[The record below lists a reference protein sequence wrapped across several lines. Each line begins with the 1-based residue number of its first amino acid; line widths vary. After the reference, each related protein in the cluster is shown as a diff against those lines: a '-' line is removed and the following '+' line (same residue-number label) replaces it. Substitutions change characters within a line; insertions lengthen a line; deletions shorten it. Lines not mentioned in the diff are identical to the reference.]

1 MNYDERDAILK
12 ALECVDEVVEQST
25 LDPIDNLEKV
35 YEGFPDSQIILFQGH
50 QDW

>member
-35 YEGFPDSQIILFQGH
+35 YERFPDSQIILFQGH